1 MEDEKIHIQNLSRY
15 QVCVVPQ
22 IPVIR
27 ENVLNKNID
36 RKCHIGTP
44 RFPILGFW
52 LVPGR
57 GVFRGRVR
65 GFIPLLLPPRS
76 PWRWPA
82 AFQYNWYSAKYRD
95 LYNMYSQQFTLCSCL
110 KALVFVFAF
119 IICFRHQSAT
129 HILVEYP
136 PLRKILDLPP
146 LPGLSYHGQ
155 RYEVWFTF
163 SSENSCPFATLETWK
178 KLGQVNFRKDLWDRY
193 WPIFP
198 FFLSSVTVPEVF
210 AKVNSTQ
217 SPSCI

>member
-1 MEDEKIHIQNLSRY
+1 MEDEKVHIQNLSRY

-136 PLRKILDLPP
+136 PPKKNPGFPPPTGSKLSRSEIRGLVYFQQWKFLPIRHFRN
-146 LPGLSYHGQ
+146 LK
-155 RYEVWFTF
+155 
-163 SSENSCPFATLETWK
+163 ET
-178 KLGQVNFRKDLWDRY
+178 G
-193 WPIFP
+193 
-198 FFLSSVTVPEVF
+198 
-210 AKVNSTQ
+210 
-217 SPSCI
+217 PS